1 MDEAERRIAEAVGV
15 TRVVRPPRQHLATF
29 GVTNVHY
36 YMVTTPSYRDLV
48 SGEEESVIREGKAIS
63 QRPTI
68 VTPMYML
75 NLEGFSAEARRYME
89 SITHRLGPNSPG
101 LLYRYRNEP
110 GGMDIVSGGVPAVT
124 QRIGEDLDKRG
135 EDMAAVIVGADD
147 LWDVS
152 LLKFIYDYTA
162 ASLSSNVNEMQAMGL
177 LEPHP
182 DMEVPRGVVQRIER
196 LFSEAERGLNPR
208 MLKEELDRWGL
219 FERYQD
225 RFFAL
230 FRRK

>member
-208 MLKEELDRWGL
+208 MLKEEIDRWGL